1 MTQYTI
7 RVFRPYPLS
16 GRFYHATQL
25 VDVTEGEGEA
35 VALTYYFL
43 GRFRGEFAHLLRGV
57 VRPDAEGEI
66 IGEAFAPE
74 DIAAEDRRNEDRL
87 EKSRLKRVLK
97 DPKLREMEA
106 DPQQKEWAENYR
118 AGVMEKIKGAR

>member
-16 GRFYHATQL
+16 GRFYYATQM

-35 VALTYYFL
+35 AALAYYFL

-57 VRPDAEGEI
+57 VPRDAEGEI
-66 IGEAFAPE
+66 IGEVLAPE
-74 DIAAEDRRNEDRL
+74 DIAAEDRRIEARL
-87 EKSRLKRVLK
+87 EKSRLKRLLK

-106 DPQQKEWAENYR
+106 DPQHKEWTEKYR
-118 AGVMEKIKGAR
+118 AKVLEKIKAAR